1 MEAVADDEVASDAGS
16 WTAASATRERS
27 VRGTSL
33 QRDPF
38 DDAAGAYG
46 ADTDMPRANN
56 SPDDDV
62 KGHAGAASAA
72 SVPSAKHTIA
82 RGTSTSS
89 YQRWDVFVPAVGRVT
104 CEALQGEGRI
114 PLERS
119 FASLHVIPPAVIPKT
134 RLDLIDYQCA
144 PKRNPKSTDD

>member
-1 MEAVADDEVASDAGS
+1 MRARLSWLWPRRSAGS
-16 WTAASATRERS
+16 KPMFHDPYQRGDVARPLPAVGRLRTSG
-27 VRGTSL
+27 GTSL
-33 QRDPF
+33 
-38 DDAAGAYG
+38 
-46 ADTDMPRANN
+46 
-56 SPDDDV
+56 
-62 KGHAGAASAA
+62 
-72 SVPSAKHTIA
+72 
-82 RGTSTSS
+82 